1 MALAHSYRRAER
13 SHGSSRNVLQQF
25 ADGGIVW
32 WLIIAMLAVGALLGG
47 ASREDSLAQPAIR
60 LVMPLLLAGIVLT
73 GKPFIWR
80 DLRGPLFLLGLL
92 AIVMV
97 AMLIPLPPQIWTSLP
112 GRDLI
117 TPAAPLSGLP
127 QVWRPWAISPPLA
140 ENALFALIPPGCVLV
155 AAGFL
160 SPEQRAGL
168 ALPFLVLI
176 IASAI
181 LGVMQ
186 LAGGAGG
193 ALRWYAVTNPEAGVG
208 FFANRNHQALLLAMG
223 LPLLGFWALRESA
236 PRDSRPMRLWVAGFG
251 AVLLIVAMLT
261 SGSRAGLIV
270 GVLALFGT
278 AAIHATT
285 AARLLRRLR
294 PTLRWMIILGFVS
307 GVALLAVLLF
317 MSPRAQAITRLFGL
331 DPAADLRVTA
341 LPTMLDIAM
350 TFSPAGTGFGGFE
363 PVFRAAEPLNLLSRS
378 YVNEAHNDFLQIMIE
393 GGIAGLVVL
402 ALALIWLAKT
412 AWPLVRAR
420 HGINDVIQLGRTGLL
435 IVLMI
440 GAASVVDYPVRT
452 PLIMVALV
460 IACVW
465 LTLPRQQAR
474 AS

>member
-1 MALAHSYRRAER
+1 MAPAHSYRPSER
-13 SHGSSRNVLQQF
+13 LHGSPHNTLRRF
-25 ADGGIVW
+25 ADGDIVW

-60 LVMPLLLAGIVLT
+60 LAMPLLLAGIVLT

-80 DLRGPLFLLGLL
+80 NLRAPLLLFGLL

-127 QVWRPWAISPPLA
+127 QPWRPWAISPPLA
-140 ENALFALIPPGCVLV
+140 ENALFALIPPGCMLI

-160 SPEQRAGL
+160 SPERRAGL
-168 ALPFLVLI
+168 ALPFLILI

-236 PRDSRPMRLWVAGFG
+236 PRDNRSMRLWVAGFG
-251 AVLLIVAMLT
+251 AILLIVAMLT

-278 AAIHATT
+278 ATIHAAT
-285 AARLLRRLR
+285 AARLLGRLR
-294 PTLRWMIILGFVS
+294 PMVRWMIILGFAGAVAILA
-307 GVALLAVLLF
+307 ALLFV
-317 MSPRAQAITRLFGL
+317 SPRAQSITRLFGL

-341 LPTMLDIAM
+341 LPTMLDIAA
-350 TFSPAGTGFGGFE
+350 TFFPAGTGFGGFE
-363 PVFRAAEPLNLLSRS
+363 PVFRAAEPFDLLSRN
-378 YVNEAHNDFLQIMIE
+378 YVNEAHNDFLQIAIE
-393 GGIAGLVVL
+393 GGAAGLIVL

-412 AWPLVRAR
+412 AWRLVRAR
-420 HGINDVIQLGRTGLL
+420 HGVNDVTQLGRTGLL
-435 IVLMI
+435 IVLMV
-440 GAASVVDYPVRT
+440 GAASAVDYPIRT
-452 PLIMVALV
+452 PLIMITLV
-460 IACVW
+460 VACVW
-465 LTLPRQQAR
+465 MTLPRQQAR
-474 AS
+474 VS